1 MIIKPKFRGFICTT
15 AHPAGCAK
23 QVQNQIDYVQSR
35 PKIDGPKKV
44 LVIGSSTGY
53 GLASRIVA
61 AFGCGA
67 DTIGVFFEKPSV
79 KNRTAT
85 AGWYN
90 TAAFE
95 KEARKAGLVAESI
108 NGDAFSKEIKEQTI
122 EKIKNRLGGKVDMVV
137 YSLAAPRR
145 VHPETGETFHSV
157 LKPIGKPFTNK
168 AVDFHSGNVSEMTIE
183 PATEKEVH
191 DTIQVMGGED
201 WQMWMDALKEADV
214 LAEGVTTIA
223 YSYIGPELTFPI
235 YREGTVGKAK
245 DHLEKTAHELDA
257 KLKDLGG
264 RAFVSVN
271 KALVTQS
278 SAAIPIVPL
287 YISILYK
294 VMKEKGLHED
304 CIMQMYRLFSERLYQ
319 GGEVPVDE
327 KGRIRIDDL
336 EMKPEVQQAVME
348 QWKLIDS
355 ATLEEISDIEGYR
368 RDFFQLFGF
377 ETEGVDYDQEVDPA
391 VNIPSIDEA

>member
-336 EMKPEVQQAVME
+336 EMMPEVQQAVME
-348 QWKLIDS
+348 QWELIDS

>member
-15 AHPAGCAK
+15 AHPDGCAK
-23 QVQNQIDYVQSR
+23 QVQNQIDYVKSR

-122 EKIKNRLGGKVDMVV
+122 QKIKNRLGGKVDMVV

-157 LKPIGKPFTNK
+157 LKPIGKPFSNK

-183 PATEKEVH
+183 PATDEEVH

-336 EMKPEVQQAVME
+336 EMMPEVQQAVME

>member
-15 AHPAGCAK
+15 AHPDGCAK
-23 QVQNQIDYVQSR
+23 QVQNQIDYVKSR

-90 TAAFE
+90 TSAFE

-122 EKIKNRLGGKVDMVV
+122 QKIKNRLGGKVDMVV

-157 LKPIGKPFTNK
+157 LKPIGKPFSNK

-183 PATEKEVH
+183 PATDEEVH

-336 EMKPEVQQAVME
+336 EMMPEVQQAVME
-348 QWKLIDS
+348 QWELIDS

>member
-23 QVQNQIDYVQSR
+23 QVQNQIDYVKSQ

-61 AFGCGA
+61 AFGSGA

-95 KEARKAGLVAESI
+95 EEAKKAGLVAESI
-108 NGDAFSKEIKEQTI
+108 NGDAFSKEIKDKTI
-122 EKIKNRLGGKVDMVV
+122 QKIKTRLGGKVDMIV

-145 VHPETGETFHSV
+145 IHPETKETFTSV

-183 PATEKEVH
+183 PAVEEEIHHTV
-191 DTIQVMGGED
+191 QVMGGED
-201 WQMWMDALKEADV
+201 WQMWIDALKEADV
-214 LAEGVTTIA
+214 LSEGVTTIA
-223 YSYIGPELTFPI
+223 YSYIGPEITFPI

-257 KLKDLGG
+257 KLKELGG

-294 VMKEKGLHED
+294 VMKEKGYHED
-304 CIMQMYRLFSERLYQ
+304 CIKQMYRLFSERLYRP
-319 GGEVPVDE
+319 GDVPVDE

-348 QWKLIDS
+348 QWEKVDTES
-355 ATLEEISDIEGYR
+355 LEEISDIKGYR

-377 ETEGVDYDQEVDPA
+377 ETDGVDYEKDVDP
-391 VNIPSIDEA
+391 VVKIPSIDEA

>member
-15 AHPAGCAK
+15 AHPDGCAK
-23 QVQNQIDYVQSR
+23 QVQNQIDYVKSR

-122 EKIKNRLGGKVDMVV
+122 QKIKNRLGGKVDMVV

-157 LKPIGKPFTNK
+157 LKPIGKPFSNK

-183 PATEKEVH
+183 PATDEEVH

-336 EMKPEVQQAVME
+336 EMMPEVQQAVME
-348 QWKLIDS
+348 QWELIDS

>member
-15 AHPAGCAK
+15 AHPVGCAK

-108 NGDAFSKEIKEQTI
+108 NGDAFSKEIKEHTI
-122 EKIKNRLGGKVDMVV
+122 KKIKNRLGGKVDMVV

-168 AVDFHSGNVSEMTIE
+168 AVDFHSGHVSEMTIE
-183 PATEKEVH
+183 PATEKEIY

-336 EMKPEVQQAVME
+336 EMMPEVQQAVME

>member
-15 AHPAGCAK
+15 AHPVGCAK

-122 EKIKNRLGGKVDMVV
+122 EKIKNLLGGKVDMVV

-168 AVDFHSGNVSEMTIE
+168 AVDFHSGHVSEMTIE
-183 PATEKEVH
+183 PATEKEIY

-304 CIMQMYRLFSERLYQ
+304 CIMQMYRLFSERLYR

-336 EMKPEVQQAVME
+336 EMQPEVQQAVME

-355 ATLEEISDIEGYR
+355 TTLEEISDIEGYR
-368 RDFFQLFGF
+368 HDFFQLFGF

>member
-15 AHPAGCAK
+15 AHPVGCAK

-108 NGDAFSKEIKEQTI
+108 NGDAFSKEIKEHTI
-122 EKIKNRLGGKVDMVV
+122 KKIKNRLGGKVDMVV

-168 AVDFHSGNVSEMTIE
+168 AVDFHSGHVSEMTIE
-183 PATEKEVH
+183 PATEKEIY

-304 CIMQMYRLFSERLYQ
+304 CIMQMYRLFSERLYRS
-319 GGEVPVDE
+319 GEVPVDE

-336 EMKPEVQQAVME
+336 EMQPEVQQAVME

-355 ATLEEISDIEGYR
+355 TTLEEISDIEGYR
-368 RDFFQLFGF
+368 HDFFQLFGF

>member
-1 MIIKPKFRGFICTT
+1 LVAEPT
-15 AHPAGCAK
+15 PSGCF
-23 QVQNQIDYVQSR
+23 
-35 PKIDGPKKV
+35 
-44 LVIGSSTGY
+44 L
-53 GLASRIVA
+53 
-61 AFGCGA
+61 
-67 DTIGVFFEKPSV
+67 
-79 KNRTAT
+79 
-85 AGWYN
+85 
-90 TAAFE
+90 

-122 EKIKNRLGGKVDMVV
+122 QKIKNRLGGKVDMVV

-157 LKPIGKPFTNK
+157 LKPIGKPFSNK

-183 PATEKEVH
+183 PATDEEVH

-336 EMKPEVQQAVME
+336 EMMPEVQQAVME
-348 QWKLIDS
+348 QWELIDS

>member
-35 PKIDGPKKV
+35 PKIDRPKKV